1 MNQAEDNKKEPCRGT
16 AQEELTNQVKALE
29 DIMVQVIAYQIAI
42 IAMLQQKRITT
53 YDAIDQLA
61 NSNKQEQKKL
71 MEQAISKWKEI
82 YGQK

>member
-1 MNQAEDNKKEPCRGT
+1 MTDKEKEPCKDM

-42 IAMLQQKRITT
+42 IAMLQQKEITT

>member
-1 MNQAEDNKKEPCRGT
+1 MKKEKEPCRSM

-42 IAMLQQKRITT
+42 IAMLQQKEITT

>member
-1 MNQAEDNKKEPCRGT
+1 
-16 AQEELTNQVKALE
+16 
-29 DIMVQVIAYQIAI
+29 MVQVIAYQIAI
-42 IAMLQQKRITT
+42 IAMLQQKEITT

>member
-1 MNQAEDNKKEPCRGT
+1 MDQENKKELCGGT

-42 IAMLQQKRITT
+42 IAMLQQKEITT

>member
-1 MNQAEDNKKEPCRGT
+1 MDRNKKEPCRSM

-29 DIMVQVIAYQIAI
+29 DIMIQVIAYQIAI
-42 IAMLQQKRITT
+42 IAMLQQKEITT

>member
-1 MNQAEDNKKEPCRGT
+1 MTDKEKRPCRGT

-42 IAMLQQKRITT
+42 IAMLQQKEITT

>member
-1 MNQAEDNKKEPCRGT
+1 MDQENKKEPCGGT
-16 AQEELTNQVKALE
+16 AQEELTNKVKALE

-42 IAMLQQKRITT
+42 IAMLQQKEITT

-71 MEQAISKWKEI
+71 MEQAISKLT
-82 YGQK
+82 

>member
-1 MNQAEDNKKEPCRGT
+1 MDIKRKEPCRSM

-42 IAMLQQKRITT
+42 IAMLQQKEITT

-82 YGQK
+82 KEDRT

>member
-1 MNQAEDNKKEPCRGT
+1 MAQENKKEPCGGM

-42 IAMLQQKRITT
+42 IAMLQQKEITT

-82 YGQK
+82 YGQI

>member
-1 MNQAEDNKKEPCRGT
+1 MDQENKKEPCGGT

-29 DIMVQVIAYQIAI
+29 DIMVQVIAYQIAM
-42 IAMLQQKRITT
+42 IAMLQQKEITT

>member
-1 MNQAEDNKKEPCRGT
+1 MDQENKKEPCWNT

-42 IAMLQQKRITT
+42 IAMLQQKEITT

>member
-1 MNQAEDNKKEPCRGT
+1 MKEAKEKEPCSGT

-42 IAMLQQKRITT
+42 IAMLQQKEITT

>member
-1 MNQAEDNKKEPCRGT
+1 MIKEPCSDM

-42 IAMLQQKRITT
+42 IAMLQQKEITT

>member
-1 MNQAEDNKKEPCRGT
+1 MGTKRKEPCRGM

-42 IAMLQQKRITT
+42 IAMLQQKEITT

-71 MEQAISKWKEI
+71 MEQAISKWREI

>member
-1 MNQAEDNKKEPCRGT
+1 MDTKRKEPCRGT

-42 IAMLQQKRITT
+42 IAMLQQKEITT

>member
-1 MNQAEDNKKEPCRGT
+1 MTSKEKEKELCGGT

-42 IAMLQQKRITT
+42 IAMLQQKEITT

>member
-1 MNQAEDNKKEPCRGT
+1 M
-16 AQEELTNQVKALE
+16 AQDELTNQVKALE

-42 IAMLQQKRITT
+42 IAMLQQKEITT

-82 YGQK
+82 YGQI